1 MKIFNKNAPS
11 SYAIIEKIESGIV
24 LLGSEVKAIKEG
36 HADLSGS
43 YVKILGSEAYLVNAK
58 VFPYKYARA
67 EGYQEDR
74 TRKLLLHKKEILVLK
89 GRLTQAN
96 YTIIPLSIYIHNGII
111 KLELAL
117 ARGRKTYE
125 KKRVLKERDLQ
136 REAEQDLKNMGK
148 M

>member
-1 MKIFNKNAPS
+1 MKIFNKNAPY

-43 YVKILGSEAYLVNAK
+43 YVKILGSEAYLVNTK

>member
-43 YVKILGSEAYLVNAK
+43 YVKILCSEAYLVNAK

>member
-43 YVKILGSEAYLVNAK
+43 YVKILGSEAYLVNTK